1 MVKKLTYFILLFFA
15 LYSPSANAI
24 GTQCPLGDEKVCPI
38 IFVNNDCTDEQKV
51 TMCVPYCPKNLTD
64 TSACSDSEKVRTP
77 VTMFQKLCAGDVAV
91 FKPDKLTG
99 NLIRC
104 AQALVF
110 KGGDRLIIGYTS
122 MFASWIHYIVIL
134 AILFFGIKMM
144 FGLTMEKGI
153 TLVMIAKIT
162 LVLYM
167 TSYPGTFRL
176 LQLKDALYQGASN
189 LVINILKVPDNLSPP
204 PKGFFA
210 RVGSVTDFGVGLS
223 SMFCTPEGRILG
235 GTVSGSLGSQPA
247 FLADGVTPNPN
258 AGQPQINLC
267 SKNLGSVFDDIDV
280 LLFKLYGLD
289 DEQAN
294 STDPNQKKFNGLI
307 VFIVGLFFTGSIGL
321 TITMIFITY
330 FLAIAFAF
338 GQILMLFIICMIA
351 INFLVAIAPLALAG
365 ILFDQTKRMTKV
377 WFNYL
382 LTYTILPVVL
392 AAFLWLI
399 GIVLYGMMQQPEYKA
414 ARAKIMTSIDK
425 MKNVDLISN
434 DSCNI
439 SSDKSFN
446 YDAFRAARSVLNSLT
461 SGKAS
466 SADYA
471 LKENNCLQVSQ
482 LEIATD
488 NSTEEEKNRLINRE
502 DLKSLTSINLG
513 LIIFF
518 MIIVSMIKVLP
529 KIASSI
535 AGNAASSAADI
546 VAKPINFI
554 ERKIEGAGKTL
565 GIKPSDLFK
574 KR

>member
-15 LYSPSANAI
+15 LYSPSAYAL
-24 GTQCPLGDEKVCPI
+24 GTQCPLGDEKICP
-38 IFVNNDCTDEQKV
+38 VVGNPCTDPEKV
-51 TMCVPYCPKNLTD
+51 TLCVPYCPNKPND
-64 TSACSDSEKVRTP
+64 ASVCPDSEKIRTP
-77 VTMFQKLCAGDVAV
+77 ITMFQQICAGDNTV

-104 AQALVF
+104 SQKLIF
-110 KGGDRLIIGYTS
+110 KGGDRLIISYTS

-176 LQLKDALYQGASN
+176 LQLKDALYQGSSN
-189 LVINILKVPDNLSPP
+189 LVINILRVPDDNDS
-204 PKGFFA
+204 FFA
-210 RVGSVTDFGVGLS
+210 KAIDVSSLFGGLS
-223 SMFCTPEGRILG
+223 SMICSPEGRLLG
-235 GTVSGSLGSQPA
+235 GTVGDFQATNPDGSPK
-247 FLADGVTPNPN
+247 FR
-258 AGQPQINLC
+258 LC
-267 SKNLGSVFDDIDV
+267 NKNLGSVFDDIDV

-307 VFIVGLFFTGSIGL
+307 VFAVGLFFTGSIGL
-321 TITMIFITY
+321 SMTMIFITY

-399 GIVLYGMMQQPEYKA
+399 GIVLYGMMQQPEYID

-434 DSCNI
+434 DSCAI
-439 SSDKSFN
+439 ASDKPFN
-446 YDAFRAARSVLNSLT
+446 YDTDRIAISVQNSLT
-461 SGKAS
+461 SGKAN
-466 SADYA
+466 SADFA
-471 LKENNCLQVSQ
+471 FQENNCLQVPQ
-482 LEIATD
+482 LDIATD
-488 NSTEEEKNRLINRE
+488 NSTDEEKNKLINRE

-518 MIIVSMIKVLP
+518 MIIVSMIKELP

-535 AGNAASSAADI
+535 AGNAASGAADI
-546 VAKPINFI
+546 VAKPIHFI
-554 ERKIEGAGKTL
+554 ERKIEGTGKTL